1 MKRLLFLSVLS
12 VFSVLPFYAEDDYS
26 LYILSTGTD
35 TPATYSVAEIQKLTF
50 NNGNVVVTKTDGTTA
65 SFGMNAITSM
75 YVDVSPADGIESLTE
90 TLTKSDDAEIYDL
103 QGRRVAASTDLP
115 KGVYIVNQG
124 GKNHKIIKR

>member
-50 NNGNVVVTKTDGTTA
+50 DNGNVVVTKTDGTTA
-65 SFGMNAITSM
+65 SFGMSAISSM
-75 YVDVSPADGIESLTE
+75 YVDISPADGIDRLTDE
-90 TLTKSDDAEIYDL
+90 LTNSGDAEVYDL
-103 QGRRVAASTDLP
+103 QGRRVSASTELP
-115 KGVYIVNQG
+115 RGVYIVSQG
-124 GKNHKIIKR
+124 GKNRKIIKK